1 MACCIAMDFAEANVV
16 VNREVIISFD
26 LSYLY
31 TQTTPSHRDMFT
43 IFDPRPCLVALADI
57 DSNGQ
62 R

>member
-1 MACCIAMDFAEANVV
+1 MLHGFCGDECS
-16 VNREVIISFD
+16 NREVIVSFD

-31 TQTTPSHRDMFT
+31 TQTTPSHRDTFT
-43 IFDPRPCLVALADI
+43 VFDPRPCLVALADI

>member
-1 MACCIAMDFAEANVV
+1 MDFAEANVV

-31 TQTTPSHRDMFT
+31 TQTTPSYRDMFT
-43 IFDPRPCLVALADI
+43 IFDLRPCLVALADI
-57 DSNGQ
+57 DSNDQ